1 MGGETLLSYR
11 PQLLDYDAP
20 SGVIRKFH
28 GGDDGT
34 DFIESVQQDVGPLM
48 RENAEMRKRTS
59 GSRHQGFGS
68 LVARYPIAMW
78 EEWVRKGLITVAGK
92 VLDDAAFSKE
102 VMNNPDISNF
112 RTREGKF

>member
-1 MGGETLLSYR
+1 MSYK

-28 GGDDGT
+28 GSDDGKT
-34 DFIESVQQDVGPLM
+34 FIESVQQDVGPLL

-59 GSRHQGFGS
+59 GRRHKGFGS

-78 EEWVRKGLITVAGK
+78 EEWVRKGIITTSGK
-92 VLDDAAFSKE
+92 VLDDARFSKE
-102 VMNNPDISNF
+102 VLNNSDISNF
-112 RTREGKF
+112 RTREGTF